1 MVSIAVFVVLFV
13 VFSYLGLKGKNFRAG
28 NLDLLHEWALGGQR
42 FGAWLLWFL
51 IGADLFTAYTFI
63 AVPSGLFAKGS
74 IFFFAVPYVAMGFG
88 VALAVMPKFFAVSKE
103 KCHITAVDFVKDR
116 YNSKVLAIIVA
127 LVGILAEL
135 PYIALQIVGMKVVLA
150 TLLMQFKGINQN
162 LLNEISLSVAF
173 LILSWFTYKSG
184 LRGATLTAV
193 LKDFLILG
201 TVLVLT
207 IYIPLH
213 YNGFHQAFEI
223 KKDYATL
230 NPKLISAYISLSAMS
245 ALALFLYPHA
255 ITGCLSS
262 SDVKVLKKS
271 IAFLPVYGIGLAVLA
286 LFGVLIYEVKPAME
300 MLNHIPAAARGS
312 FVVPI
317 LITSTMPQ
325 WFSGIA
331 LLGIFIGGLVPAS
344 IMAIASSNL
353 MVNILREL
361 NIANPSNETKLAKW
375 FSFLFKLIP
384 LVFVFLV
391 PPTFAIALQ
400 LIGGIIILQ
409 TLPSIF
415 IGLFIKHLNKESL
428 LIGLVAGIFTGI
440 YELEVVNHF
449 GLIKSVLMPSP
460 IGPIFI
466 GVVALGVNLLIV
478 MLGSLY
484 QYIFRKSAQ

>member
-1 MVSIAVFVVLFV
+1 MVSIVVFIIFFII
-13 VFSYLGLKGKNFRAG
+13 FSYLGLKGKDFRAG

-63 AVPSGLFAKGS
+63 AVPSGIFAKGAV
-74 IFFFAVPYVAMGFG
+74 FFFAVPYVAMGFG
-88 VALAVMPKFFAVSKE
+88 VALVVMPKFFNTSKE
-103 KCHITAVDFVKDR
+103 KCHITAVDFIKDR
-116 YNSKVLAIIVA
+116 YDSKTLSLMIA

-135 PYIALQIVGMKVVLA
+135 PYIALQMVGMKVVLA
-150 TLLMQFKGINQN
+150 TLLIQFKGINQN
-162 LLNEISLSVAF
+162 LINEISLGLAF

-193 LKDFLILG
+193 LKDFIILG
-201 TVLVLT
+201 TVLVL
-207 IYIPLH
+207 ILYIPLH
-213 YNGFHQAFEI
+213 YNGFFEAFNV
-223 KKDYATL
+223 KQTYSTL
-230 NPKLISAYISLSAMS
+230 NPKLISAYVSLAVMS

-271 IAFLPVYGIGLAVLA
+271 IAFLPVYGIGLAILA
-286 LFGVLIYEVKPAME
+286 MFGILVYEVKPAMA
-300 MLNHIPAAARGS
+300 MLSHIPASARGS

-317 LITSTMPQ
+317 LIKSTMPD

-353 MVNILREL
+353 MVNILREFGL
-361 NIANPSNETKLAKW
+361 TKPSNETKFAKW

-384 LVFVFLV
+384 LLLVFLV

-400 LIGGIIILQ
+400 LIGGIIVLQ
-409 TLPSIF
+409 TFPSIVL
-415 IGLFIKHLNKESL
+415 GLFVKNLNKESL
-428 LIGLVAGIFTGI
+428 IVGLLSGIGFGI
-440 YELEVVNHF
+440 YELEKVNHF
-449 GLIKSVLMPSP
+449 GLIKTVLMPSSF
-460 IGPIFI
+460 GPIFI
-466 GVVALGVNLLIV
+466 GAMALLVNLIIV
-478 MLGSLY
+478 FIGSVF
-484 QYIFRKSAQ
+484 QSISRKNAQ

>member
-1 MVSIAVFVVLFV
+1 MVSVVVFLLLFI
-13 VFSYLGLKGKNFRAG
+13 VFSYLGLKGKDFKAG

-42 FGAWLLWFL
+42 FGALLLWFL

-63 AVPSGLFAKGS
+63 AVPSGLFAKGP

-88 VALAVMPKFFAVSKE
+88 VALAVMPKFFAISKE

-116 YNSKVLAIIVA
+116 YNSKALAITIA
-127 LVGILAEL
+127 IVGILAEL

-162 LLNEISLSVAF
+162 FINELSLSIAF

-201 TVLVLT
+201 TVVVLSL
-207 IYIPLH
+207 YIPLH
-213 YNGFHQAFEI
+213 YHGFYKAFEI
-223 KKDYATL
+223 KKAYATL
-230 NPKLISAYISLSAMS
+230 NPKLISAYISLSVMS

-262 SDVKVLKKS
+262 SDVKILKRS
-271 IAFLPVYGIGLAVLA
+271 IAFLPVYGIGLAILA
-286 LFGVLIYEVKPAME
+286 LFGVLIYEVKPAMD
-300 MLNHIPAAARGS
+300 MLNHIPTSARGS
-312 FVVPI
+312 FVVPA
-317 LITSTMPQ
+317 LIVSTMPQ

-361 NIANPSNETKLAKW
+361 NIANSSNETKIAKW

-384 LVFVFLV
+384 LFFVFVV

-400 LIGGIIILQ
+400 LVGGIIVLQ

-415 IGLFIKHLNKESL
+415 LGLFIKKLNKESL
-428 LIGLVAGIFTGI
+428 MMGLLAGIGFGV
-440 YELEVVNHF
+440 YELESVNHF
-449 GLIKSVLMPSP
+449 GLIQNILMPSP
-460 IGPIFI
+460 FGPIFI
-466 GVVALGVNLLIV
+466 GAAALGVNIAIV
-478 MLGSLY
+478 ALGSFY
-484 QYIFRKSAQ
+484 QYIFRNNAQ

>member
-1 MVSIAVFVVLFV
+1 MVSITVFVILFI
-13 VFSYLGLKGKNFRAG
+13 VFSYLGLKGKDFRAG
-28 NLDLLHEWALGGQR
+28 DLDLLHEWALGGQK

-63 AVPSGLFAKGS
+63 AVPSGLFAKGPV
-74 IFFFAVPYVAMGFG
+74 FFFAVPYVAMGFG
-88 VALAVMPKFFAVSKE
+88 VALAVMPKFFAISKE
-103 KCHITAVDFVKDR
+103 KCHITAVDFIKDR
-116 YNSKVLAIIVA
+116 YNSKALAITIA
-127 LVGILAEL
+127 IVGILAEL

-162 LLNEISLSVAF
+162 LLNEISLSIAF

-201 TVLVLT
+201 TVLILIV
-207 IYIPLH
+207 YIPLH
-213 YNGFHQAFEI
+213 YHGFYEAFNI
-223 KKDYATL
+223 KKEYASL
-230 NPKLISAYISLSAMS
+230 NPKLISAYISLSLMS

-271 IAFLPVYGIGLAVLA
+271 IAFLPVYGIGLAILA
-286 LFGVLIYEVKPAME
+286 LFGVLIYEVKPAMD
-300 MLNHIPAAARGS
+300 MLNHIPPAARGS
-312 FVVPI
+312 FVVPV
-317 LITSTMPQ
+317 LITSTMPH
-325 WFSGIA
+325 WFSGVA

-361 NIANPSNETKLAKW
+361 KLSNPSNETKLAKW

-384 LVFVFLV
+384 LMFVFLV

-415 IGLFIKHLNKESL
+415 LGLFIKNLNKESL
-428 LIGLVAGIFTGI
+428 LVGLLAGIVVGI
-440 YELEVVNHF
+440 YELEAVNHF
-449 GLIKSVLMPSP
+449 GLIQNVLMPTSF
-460 IGPIFI
+460 GPIFI
-466 GVVALGVNLLIV
+466 GVVALGVNLFIV
-478 MLGSLY
+478 SIGSIF
-484 QYIFRKSAQ
+484 QYIFRKSSR

>member
-1 MVSIAVFVVLFV
+1 MVSVVVFLLFFI
-13 VFSYLGLKGKNFRAG
+13 VFSYLGLKGKDFKAG

-42 FGAWLLWFL
+42 FGALLLWFL

-63 AVPSGLFAKGS
+63 AVPSGLFAKGP

-88 VALAVMPKFFAVSKE
+88 VALAVMPKFFAISKE

-116 YNSKVLAIIVA
+116 YNSKALAITVA
-127 LVGILAEL
+127 IVGILAEL
-135 PYIALQIVGMKVVLA
+135 PYIALQIVGMKVVLS
-150 TLLMQFKGINQN
+150 TILMQFKGINQN
-162 LLNEISLSVAF
+162 FINEASLSIAF

-201 TVLVLT
+201 TVVVLS

-213 YNGFHQAFEI
+213 YHGFYKAFEI
-223 KKDYATL
+223 KTAYATL
-230 NPKLISAYISLSAMS
+230 NPKLVSAYISLSVMS

-271 IAFLPVYGIGLAVLA
+271 IAFLPVYGIGLAILA
-286 LFGVLIYEVKPAME
+286 LFGILIYEVKPAMD
-300 MLNHIPAAARGS
+300 MLNHIPASARGS
-312 FVVPI
+312 FVVPA
-317 LITSTMPQ
+317 LIVSTMPQ

-384 LVFVFLV
+384 LFFVFAV

-400 LIGGIIILQ
+400 LIGGIVILQ

-415 IGLFIKHLNKESL
+415 LGLFIKTLNKESL
-428 LIGLVAGIFTGI
+428 MVGLLTGI
-440 YELEVVNHF
+440 AFGVYELESVNHF
-449 GLIKSVLMPSP
+449 GFIQNILMPSP
-460 IGPIFI
+460 FGPIFI
-466 GVVALGVNLLIV
+466 GAAALGINIAIVALG
-478 MLGSLY
+478 SFY
-484 QYIFRKSAQ
+484 QYIFRNNAQ

>member
-1 MVSIAVFVVLFV
+1 MVSVVVFLLLFI
-13 VFSYLGLKGKNFRAG
+13 VFSYLGLKGKDFKAG

-42 FGAWLLWFL
+42 FGALLLWFL

-63 AVPSGLFAKGS
+63 AVPSGLFAKGP

-88 VALAVMPKFFAVSKE
+88 VALAVMPKFFAISKE

-116 YNSKVLAIIVA
+116 YNSKALAITIA
-127 LVGILAEL
+127 IVGILAEL

-162 LLNEISLSVAF
+162 FINELSLSIAF

-201 TVLVLT
+201 TVVVLSL
-207 IYIPLH
+207 YIPLH
-213 YNGFHQAFEI
+213 YHGFYKAFEI
-223 KKDYATL
+223 KKAYATL
-230 NPKLISAYISLSAMS
+230 NPKLISAYISLSVMS

-262 SDVKVLKKS
+262 SDVKVLKRS
-271 IAFLPVYGIGLAVLA
+271 IAFLPVYGIGLAILA
-286 LFGVLIYEVKPAME
+286 LFGVLIYEVKPAMD
-300 MLNHIPAAARGS
+300 MLNHIPASARGS
-312 FVVPI
+312 FVVPA
-317 LITSTMPQ
+317 LIVSTMPQ

-361 NIANPSNETKLAKW
+361 NIANSSNETKIAKW

-384 LVFVFLV
+384 LFFVFVV

-400 LIGGIIILQ
+400 LVGGIIVLQ

-415 IGLFIKHLNKESL
+415 LGLFIKNLNKESL
-428 LIGLVAGIFTGI
+428 MMGLLAGIGFGV
-440 YELEVVNHF
+440 YELESVNHF
-449 GLIKSVLMPSP
+449 GLIQNILMPSP
-460 IGPIFI
+460 FGPIFI
-466 GVVALGVNLLIV
+466 GAAALGVNIAIV
-478 MLGSLY
+478 ALGSFY
-484 QYIFRKSAQ
+484 QYIFRNNAQ

>member
-1 MVSIAVFVVLFV
+1 MVSVVVFLLLFI
-13 VFSYLGLKGKNFRAG
+13 VFSYLGLKGKDFKAG

-42 FGAWLLWFL
+42 FGALLLWFL

-63 AVPSGLFAKGS
+63 AVPSGLFAKGP

-88 VALAVMPKFFAVSKE
+88 VALAVMPKFFAISKE

-116 YNSKVLAIIVA
+116 YNSKALAITIA
-127 LVGILAEL
+127 IVGILAEL

-162 LLNEISLSVAF
+162 FINELSLSIAF

-201 TVLVLT
+201 TVVVLSL
-207 IYIPLH
+207 YIPLH
-213 YNGFHQAFEI
+213 YHGFYKAFEI
-223 KKDYATL
+223 KKAYATL
-230 NPKLISAYISLSAMS
+230 NPKLISAYISLSVMS

-262 SDVKVLKKS
+262 SDVKVLKRS
-271 IAFLPVYGIGLAVLA
+271 IAFLPVYGIGLAILA
-286 LFGVLIYEVKPAME
+286 LFGVLIYEVKPAMD
-300 MLNHIPAAARGS
+300 MLNHIPASARGS
-312 FVVPI
+312 FVVPA
-317 LITSTMPQ
+317 LIVSTMPQ

-361 NIANPSNETKLAKW
+361 NIANSSNETKIAKW

-384 LVFVFLV
+384 LFFVFVV

-400 LIGGIIILQ
+400 LVGGIIVLQ

-415 IGLFIKHLNKESL
+415 LGLFIKNLNKESL
-428 LIGLVAGIFTGI
+428 MVGLLAGIGFGV
-440 YELEVVNHF
+440 YELESVNHF
-449 GLIKSVLMPSP
+449 GLIQNILMPSP
-460 IGPIFI
+460 FGPIFI
-466 GVVALGVNLLIV
+466 GAAALGVNIAIV
-478 MLGSLY
+478 ALGSFY
-484 QYIFRKSAQ
+484 QYIFRNNAQ

>member
-1 MVSIAVFVVLFV
+1 MVSVVVFLVLFV
-13 VFSYLGLKGKNFRAG
+13 VFVYLGLKGKDFRAG

-74 IFFFAVPYVAMGFG
+74 MFFFAVPYVAMGFG
-88 VALAVMPKFFAVSKE
+88 VALAIMPKFFAVSKE
-103 KCHITAVDFVKDR
+103 KCHITAVDYVKDR
-116 YNSKVLAIIVA
+116 YNSKALAISIA
-127 LVGILAEL
+127 IVGIIAEL

-162 LLNEISLSVAF
+162 LINEISLSVAF

-201 TVLVLT
+201 TVLVL
-207 IYIPLH
+207 ILYIPLH
-213 YNGFHQAFEI
+213 YHGFYQAFEI
-223 KKDYATL
+223 KKAYTHL
-230 NPKLISAYISLSAMS
+230 NPKLISAYISLSVMS

-271 IAFLPVYGIGLAVLA
+271 IAFLPIYGIGLAVLA
-286 LFGVLIYEVKPAME
+286 LFGVLVYEVKPAMD
-300 MLNHIPAAARGS
+300 MLSHIAPASRGS
-312 FVVPI
+312 FVVPVI
-317 LITSTMPQ
+317 IVSTMPQ

-361 NIANPSNETKLAKW
+361 NISNPSNETKLAKW

-415 IGLFIKHLNKESL
+415 LGLFIKHLNKESL
-428 LIGLVAGIFTGI
+428 ILGLLAGIATGI
-440 YELEVVNHF
+440 YELLVVNHF
-449 GLIKSVLMPSP
+449 GLIQNVLMPSP
-460 IGPIFI
+460 VGPVFI
-466 GVVALGVNLLIV
+466 GAVALGVNLLIV
-478 MLGSLY
+478 FLGFIY
-484 QYIFRKSAQ
+484 EYTFRRSAQ

>member
-1 MVSIAVFVVLFV
+1 AI
-13 VFSYLGLKGKNFRAG
+13 
-28 NLDLLHEWALGGQR
+28 
-42 FGAWLLWFL
+42 
-51 IGADLFTAYTFI
+51 
-63 AVPSGLFAKGS
+63 
-74 IFFFAVPYVAMGFG
+74 
-88 VALAVMPKFFAVSKE
+88 SKE

-116 YNSKVLAIIVA
+116 YNSKTLAITIA
-127 LVGILAEL
+127 IVGILAEL

-162 LLNEISLSVAF
+162 FINELSLSIAF

-201 TVLVLT
+201 TVVVLSL
-207 IYIPLH
+207 YIPLH
-213 YNGFHQAFEI
+213 YHGFYKAFEI
-223 KKDYATL
+223 KKAYATL
-230 NPKLISAYISLSAMS
+230 NPKLISAYISLSVMS

-262 SDVKVLKKS
+262 SDVKVLKRS
-271 IAFLPVYGIGLAVLA
+271 IAFLPVYGIGLAILA
-286 LFGVLIYEVKPAME
+286 LFGVLIYEVKPAMD
-300 MLNHIPAAARGS
+300 MLNHIPASARGS
-312 FVVPI
+312 FVVPA
-317 LITSTMPQ
+317 LIVSTMPQ

-361 NIANPSNETKLAKW
+361 NIANSSNETKIAKW

-384 LVFVFLV
+384 LFFVFVV

-400 LIGGIIILQ
+400 LVGGIIVLQ

-415 IGLFIKHLNKESL
+415 LGLFIKNLNKESL
-428 LIGLVAGIFTGI
+428 MMGLLAGIGFGV
-440 YELEVVNHF
+440 YELESVNHF
-449 GLIKSVLMPSP
+449 GLIQNILMPSP
-460 IGPIFI
+460 FGPIFI
-466 GVVALGVNLLIV
+466 GAAALGVNIAIV
-478 MLGSLY
+478 ALGSFY
-484 QYIFRKSAQ
+484 QYIFRNNAQ